1 MDGSNGRGIEQVVFH
16 TGYGKVMF
24 EILLHILS
32 ADTFQ
37 VAPGDD
43 SGSQGLRGAIHE
55 LIDEVGLSCQD
66 DR

>member
-1 MDGSNGRGIEQVVFH
+1 MDGGNGRWIEQVLFDA
-16 TGYGKVMF
+16 GYGKVVF

-32 ADTFQ
+32 ADTFK